1 MIHGNLNH
9 LTNKVMMTINSTK
22 KFFWTKIQKNLSF
35 QSTITKLLLVCLFLF
50 ISCKKNEN
58 LNLASL
64 KTQNGWGYVIT
75 LKEKIIIKQTVI
87 PVISENKSFK
97 TEEEALKVGQ
107 LVLDKLNSNLSP
119 TVTKKDLLL
128 LSIKI

>member
-1 MIHGNLNH
+1 
-9 LTNKVMMTINSTK
+9 MMTINSTK

-35 QSTITKLLLVCLFLF
+35 RSTITKLLLVFLF
-50 ISCKKNEN
+50 ISCEKNEN
-58 LNLASL
+58 LNLTSL
-64 KTQNGWGYVIT
+64 KTQNGWGYIIT

-107 LVLDKLNSNLSP
+107 LVLEKLNSNLSP

>member
-9 LTNKVMMTINSTK
+9 LTNKVMMIINSTK

-35 QSTITKLLLVCLFLF
+35 RSTITKLLLVCLFLF
-50 ISCKKNEN
+50 ISCKKNED

-75 LKEKIIIKQTVI
+75 LEEKIIIKQTVI

-107 LVLDKLNSNLSP
+107 LVLEKLNSNLSP